1 MTHEYD
7 DILDYDYRSPALHK
21 RMATAQRAA
30 QFAPFAA
37 LGGYEE
43 LIAEYSKA
51 MEKRQKE
58 IENPETSTGVRD
70 RETRQNAE

>member
-1 MTHEYD
+1 MRDYS
-7 DILDYDYRSPALHK
+7 DIIALPRPVSKKHPQMG
-21 RMATAQRAA
+21 RLERAA

-51 MEKRQKE
+51 MEKRAKE
-58 IENPETSTGVRD
+58 VENPEAHAAVRD
-70 RETRQNAE
+70 GETKQNAE

>member
-1 MTHEYD
+1 MNDYS
-7 DILDYDYRSPALHK
+7 DIIALPHPVSK
-21 RMATAQRAA
+21 KHPQMGRLERAA

-51 MEKRQKE
+51 MEKRAKE
-58 IENPETSTGVRD
+58 VENPEAYAAVRD
-70 RETRQNAE
+70 GETKQNAE

>member
-1 MTHEYD
+1 MKDYS
-7 DILDYDYRSPALHK
+7 DIIALPHPVSK
-21 RMATAQRAA
+21 KHPQMGRLERAA

-58 IENPETSTGVRD
+58 VENPETNTGVRD